1 MLKNK
6 LYPLTNPQKNI
17 WDTELF
23 FRDSNLN
30 NVCGCVFIEEKMNV
44 SLLEKAIRLYVK
56 NNDALR
62 LRLQVIDGTPFQF
75 LETDPS
81 FSIDVI
87 SLNDKKEAEQLN
99 EKLAEKPFSL
109 FDSNLF
115 SFTIFQFPN
124 GYGGF
129 NFTLHHLISD
139 AWGMSLIIRD
149 VIYFYTSFIKQE
161 TLEDMKK
168 PSYLEVLSSEEN
180 YLASSRFEKDEAFWH
195 SLFEE
200 DLELSY
206 ISQKNTT
213 VLDTKAIRKT
223 FHLSS
228 SMYDRISD
236 FCKDRNTSIY
246 TFFMAIYSLYLSKI
260 NHTTSSTIGSPIL
273 NRSGIKEKNTA
284 GMFIST
290 VPFKVDVNR
299 NFTFSEFLKQV
310 AITQLSIFKHQK
322 YPFSRILQDVKK
334 KHQMSENLYDFVLS
348 YQNAKDDSQSSCLKH
363 FTKWYESG
371 HILDSLE
378 VHFFDMNDTR

>member
-1 MLKNK
+1 MLKKK

-23 FRDSNLN
+23 FPDSNLN
-30 NVCGCVFIEEKMNV
+30 NICGCVFIEEKIDI

-81 FSIDVI
+81 FLIDVV
-87 SLNDKKEAEQLN
+87 SLNDKNEIERLN
-99 EKLAEKPFSL
+99 QKLAKKPFSL

-115 SFTIFQFPN
+115 SFTIFQLPD
-124 GYGGF
+124 GCGGF

-149 VIYFYTSFIKQE
+149 VIYFYASFVKQE
-161 TLEDMKK
+161 ILEDVKS
-168 PSYLEVLSSEEN
+168 PSYLELLSSEEN

-195 SLFEE
+195 SLFENE
-200 DLELSY
+200 LELSY

-213 VLDTKAIRKT
+213 DLNTKAIRKT

-228 SMYDRISD
+228 SLYNRISD
-236 FCKDRNTSIY
+236 FCKNRNTSIY

-260 NHTTSSTIGSPIL
+260 NHTTSSIIGTPIL
-273 NRSGIKEKNTA
+273 NRSGVKEKNTA

-299 NFTFSEFLKQV
+299 NTSFSEFLTQV
-310 AITQLSIFKHQK
+310 AMIQLSIFKHQK
-322 YPFSRILQDVKK
+322 YPFSKILQEVKK
-334 KHQMSENLYDFVLS
+334 KHQISENLYDFVLS

-363 FTKWYESG
+363 FSKWYESG